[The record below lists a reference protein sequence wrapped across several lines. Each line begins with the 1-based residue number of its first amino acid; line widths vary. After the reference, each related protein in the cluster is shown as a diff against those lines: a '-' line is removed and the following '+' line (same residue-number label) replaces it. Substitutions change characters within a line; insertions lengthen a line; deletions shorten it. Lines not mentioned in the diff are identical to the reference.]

1 MVVIMKKFLFSKSRF
16 IKFLICYVLV
26 LIIASGIMLANV
38 YSLLRKFEAS
48 QPEMVVEQQIELLRD
63 AAKNGTL
70 DSVMPV
76 SGSAAELLA
85 TNIYPKSFVD
95 CIAGGEMTYEQKAG
109 AFGANA
115 AAYTILSDGKP
126 VVDIE
131 LESSNPRTEM
141 IVFSSADW
149 ALKSMQP
156 VVFEREFK
164 LPKSIKL
171 EINGSTVVGEASEDG
186 YYNYNIACLGND
198 DIVISD
204 IFNNYEKQYRTVRK
218 SFPGITF
225 SLPSNYK
232 VTFCGNEIKGDFVK
246 STPIA
251 EYEYV
256 SKYTEM
262 PTLLTYNISYLFP
275 EDGDSTAVVI
285 TDNLGN
291 PIEMTLDEL
300 DGYEITYQNA
310 IVEVPSEY
318 FDEAGIFDFAEK
330 WSLFMTNDL
339 SGGLSEISKYLIRD
353 SYLYDVA
360 YNWATGVDR
369 TFTSVHRL
377 YNPPF
382 EQKKAYNFVKYSEDC
397 FSCNVYLVKK
407 MRIANGLDVDDELS
421 KKLFFVKY
429 DGTNDGRDNPK
440 WVVADMVG
448 PDNTENPATH
458 GGDVNE

>member
-1 MVVIMKKFLFSKSRF
+1 MKKFFSSRSKF
-16 IKFLICYVLV
+16 SKFLICYVLII
-26 LIIASGIMLANV
+26 IIAAGIVLANV
-38 YSLLRKFEAS
+38 YSLLRGFEAS
-48 QPEMVVEQQIELLRD
+48 QPERVVEQQIDFLRD
-63 AAKNGTL
+63 AAENGTL
-70 DSVMPV
+70 DKVLPLTGPASEFMT
-76 SGSAAELLA
+76 SGM
-85 TNIYPKSFVD
+85 YPKSYVD
-95 CIAGGEMTYEQKAG
+95 CIAKGVLTYEQKSG

-115 AAYTILSDGKP
+115 AVYTILSDGKP
-126 VVDIE
+126 VVDVE

-156 VVFEREFK
+156 VAFEREFK

-171 EINGSTVVGEASEDG
+171 EINGSTVVGEGPEDG
-186 YYNYNIACLGND
+186 YYIYNIAYLGNA

-218 SFPGITF
+218 SFPSITF

-262 PTLLTYNISYLFP
+262 PSLLTYNISYLFP
-275 EDGDSTAVVI
+275 EDGDVTAVVI

-300 DGYEITYQNA
+300 DGYEVKYQNS
-310 IVEVPSEY
+310 VLEVPSEY
-318 FDEAGIFDFAEK
+318 FEEARIVDFAQS

-339 SGGLSEISKYLIRD
+339 RGGLSSISKYLIRD

-360 YNWATGVDR
+360 YKWATGIDH
-369 TFTSVHRL
+369 TFTSIHSL

-382 EQKKAYNFVKYSEDC
+382 EKMRYYNFVKYSDEC

-407 MRIANGLDVDDELS
+407 MRISNGLDVDDELS

-429 DGTNDGRDNPK
+429 DGTNDGKDNPK

-458 GGDVNE
+458 GGDANE

>member
-1 MVVIMKKFLFSKSRF
+1 MKKLFCGKSKF
-16 IKFLICYVLV
+16 TKFLICYVLILV
-26 LIIASGIMLANV
+26 VAAGIVLANV
-38 YSLLRKFEAS
+38 YSLLGKFEAA
-48 QPEMVVEQQIELLRD
+48 QPERVVERQIELLRD

-85 TNIYPKSFVD
+85 ANIYPKSYVD
-95 CIAGGEMTYEQKAG
+95 CIANGVLTYEQKSG
-109 AFGANA
+109 AFGANT

-126 VVDIE
+126 VVDVE
-131 LESSNPRTEM
+131 LSSTNERTEM

-149 ALKSMQP
+149 SLKSLNA
-156 VVFEREFK
+156 VTFEREFT
-164 LPKSIKL
+164 LPESITLKV
-171 EINGSTVVGEASEDG
+171 NGSIVNSDNSDGKGNCIYNVG
-186 YYNYNIACLGND
+186 YLGD
-198 DIVISD
+198 ADIVISD
-204 IFNNYEKQYRTVRK
+204 IFNNFEKQYRTVRK
-218 SFPGITF
+218 SFPSITF

-232 VTFCGNEIKGDFVK
+232 VTFCGNEIKGDFVT

-262 PTLLTYNISYLFP
+262 PSLLTYNISYLFP
-275 EDGDSTAVVI
+275 EDGDSTALVM

-291 PIEMTLDEL
+291 PLEMTLDEI
-300 DGYEITYQNA
+300 DGYEITYQNSV
-310 IVEVPSEY
+310 VEVPSQY
-318 FDEAGIFDFAEK
+318 FEEAGIADFAK
-330 WSLFMTNDL
+330 DWSLFMTNDL
-339 SGGLSEISKYLIRD
+339 RGGLSSISKYLIKG

-360 YNWATGVDR
+360 YKWATGIDH
-369 TFTSVHRL
+369 TFTSIHTL

-382 EQKKAYNFVKYSEDC
+382 DKMRYYNFVKYSDEC

-407 MRIANGLDVDDELS
+407 MRISNGLDVDDELS

-458 GGDVNE
+458 GGDANE